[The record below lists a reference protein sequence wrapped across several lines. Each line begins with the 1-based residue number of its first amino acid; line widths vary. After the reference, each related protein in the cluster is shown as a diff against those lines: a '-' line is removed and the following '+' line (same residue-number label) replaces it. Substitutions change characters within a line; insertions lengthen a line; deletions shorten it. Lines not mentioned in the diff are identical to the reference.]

1 MRHPSELVAMA
12 SGEQGQ
18 ILVEMASGEQR
29 SSESGSGVVLKDEA
43 GTNGSFTMV
52 CREIHQQPSAISI
65 VREYLNGWKL
75 LTYP

>member
-29 SSESGSGVVLKDEA
+29 SSESGSGVVLKDRA
-43 GTNGSFTMV
+43 GIDGSFAMG
-52 CREIHQQPSAISI
+52 CRETHQQLSVISI
-65 VREYLNGWKL
+65 MREYLNGWKL
-75 LTYP
+75 LSYP